1 MRNRL
6 PIGFILLFSLIYI
19 GFGDQFLPSSIG
31 RYSFQARSSIDQVL
45 VGMFPSWRPRTNPNA
60 RTQEAVRQ
68 TEGDEQKS
76 N

>member
-1 MRNRL
+1 M
-6 PIGFILLFSLIYI
+6 
-19 GFGDQFLPSSIG
+19 PSSIG